1 MGSVR
6 KELTI
11 NAKPE
16 DVWDAVR
23 DFGAL
28 HTRLV
33 PGFVTDAR
41 LDGSDRIVT
50 FISGAVQREPLV
62 DLDDRARRLVYS
74 AVNSPMGATHY
85 NASVEVFP
93 NGEGTSRLVWRVNFL
108 PNELAS
114 SLDAV
119 MERGA
124 QVMKQTLEN
133 AS

>member
-74 AVNSPMGATHY
+74 AVDSRWGRRTTTHLSRCSPTGRKRAGSCGSSTSSPTSSPAALTLSW
-85 NASVEVFP
+85 NAA
-93 NGEGTSRLVWRVNFL
+93 RR
-108 PNELAS
+108 
-114 SLDAV
+114 
-119 MERGA
+119 
-124 QVMKQTLEN
+124 
-133 AS
+133 